1 MTPRSGSPAP
11 LRRDMANSVSSLR
24 SLDDDA
30 VPAFNAT
37 VDQIKRDHLQAA
49 RRVVKDPV
57 ILQHLEEDLDYDCER
72 LRSFLL
78 AAQIIDEIS
87 LRSKDLIVGVG
98 EKLSCRIVAA
108 VLRDRVRFCL

>member
-1 MTPRSGSPAP
+1 LESARAIV
-11 LRRDMANSVSSLR
+11 RD
-24 SLDDDA
+24 
-30 VPAFNAT
+30 PT
-37 VDQIKRDHLQAA
+37 
-49 RRVVKDPV
+49 
-57 ILQHLEEDLDYDCER
+57 ILQQLEEELDYDCER

-108 VLRDRVRFCL
+108 VLRDRVSLTAVPELDIEFRMTGHRVGAGHLGQHSGKGG